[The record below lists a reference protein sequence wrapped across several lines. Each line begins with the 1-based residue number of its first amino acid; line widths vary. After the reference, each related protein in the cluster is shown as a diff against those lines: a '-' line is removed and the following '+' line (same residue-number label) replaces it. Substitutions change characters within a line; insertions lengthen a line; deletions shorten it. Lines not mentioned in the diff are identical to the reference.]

1 MKRVKIEIEDV
12 ASFSNLADAATKA
25 ARGKRGRRE
34 VIRFFENFQEN
45 INGLREKIVNGD
57 VPCGDAKA
65 FKIFDPKE
73 RLIHAPCFEDRA
85 LHHGIINFVG
95 PVLDRAM
102 VDSAFACRVGKGV
115 HAAARQVQKNI
126 RRFPWHVKI
135 DIESYFD
142 SIHHHLLLD
151 TLKKRIK
158 GDGITALIEKI
169 ISGCGAGTGKGLPIG
184 ALPSQHFA
192 NYYLD
197 SLDRLIMEGLGAKA
211 HVRYMDDILWW
222 QESREKAKSNLARVK
237 WHVEN
242 RLLLK
247 IKKTSIQI
255 NKSSRGVSY
264 CGFRILPGKIKL
276 SIRKQ
281 RRYQSIRKKWETAYE
296 SGLIDGE
303 KLQAAWAS
311 VYGITTEADSRSW
324 RKEQLR
330 RRPAPDC

>member
-1 MKRVKIEIEDV
+1 MKRTKIELDDV
-12 ASFSNLADAATKA
+12 ASFPNLVDAAAKA
-25 ARGKRGRRE
+25 ARGKRGRAE
-34 VIRFFENFQEN
+34 VIRFFEDFYGHINELREN
-45 INGLREKIVNGD
+45 IWRGHI
-57 VPCGDAKA
+57 PCGPLKA

-73 RLIHAPCFEDRA
+73 RLIHAPCFKDRVS
-85 LHHGIINFVG
+85 HHAVINFIG

-102 VDSAFACRVGKGV
+102 VDSTFACREGKGV

-142 SIHHHLLLD
+142 SIDHDLMLGA
-151 TLKKRIK
+151 LKKRIK
-158 GDGITALIEKI
+158 GDGILGLIQKMV
-169 ISGCGAGTGKGLPIG
+169 SSYSVSQGRGLPIG
-184 ALPSQHFA
+184 ALPSQYFA

-197 SLDRLIMEGLGAKA
+197 SLDRLIMEEVGARA

-222 QESREKAKSNLARVK
+222 SDSRNDAKSTLDRVK

-242 RLLLK
+242 RLGLA
-247 IKKTSIQI
+247 IKKSSIQI

-281 RRYQSIRKKWETAYE
+281 RRYRILRKKWETAYE
-296 SGLIDGE
+296 SGGIDGE
-303 KLQAAWAS
+303 TLQAAWAS

-330 RRPAPDC
+330 RRPPPDC